1 MHNWL
6 YKDKEVTEESIP
18 EGSEGFV
25 YKITHTPTGKYY
37 IGKKSLWAK
46 RTLPPLKGKK
56 RKRRVIKESDWKK
69 YHSSNDWIK
78 AQVKEGNENDFK
90 REIIQFCPSKK
101 SLTYYELRWQMYY
114 DVLADD
120 DCLNENLLG
129 KFYRKDLDM

>member
-1 MHNWL
+1 MQNWL
-6 YKDKEVTEESIP
+6 YENKEVTEESIP
-18 EGSEGFV
+18 DGSEGFV
-25 YKITHTPTGKYY
+25 YKITHIPTGKYY

-78 AQVKEGNENDFK
+78 SQVKEGNEDNFK

-120 DCLNENLLG
+120 SCLNENLLG
-129 KFYRKDLDM
+129 KFYRKDLVL

>member
-78 AQVKEGNENDFK
+78 TQVKEGNEDDFK

-101 SLTYYELRWQMYY
+101 SLTYYELRWQLYY

-120 DCLNENLLG
+120 NSLNENLLG
-129 KFYRKDLDM
+129 KFYKRDIL

>member
-1 MHNWL
+1 MKNWL
-6 YKDKEVTEESIP
+6 YKETEVTEESIP

-78 AQVKEGNENDFK
+78 SQVKEGNKDNFK

-101 SLTYYELRWQMYY
+101 SLTYYELRWQMHY

-120 DCLNENLLG
+120 NCLNENLLG
-129 KFYRKDLDM
+129 KFYRKDLVL

>member
-1 MHNWL
+1 MQNWL
-6 YKDKEVTEESIP
+6 YENKEVTEESIP

-25 YKITHTPTGKYY
+25 YKIIHIPTGKYY

-78 AQVKEGNENDFK
+78 TQVKEGNEDDFR

-120 DCLNENLLG
+120 KCLNENLLG
-129 KFYRKDLDM
+129 KFYRKDLVL